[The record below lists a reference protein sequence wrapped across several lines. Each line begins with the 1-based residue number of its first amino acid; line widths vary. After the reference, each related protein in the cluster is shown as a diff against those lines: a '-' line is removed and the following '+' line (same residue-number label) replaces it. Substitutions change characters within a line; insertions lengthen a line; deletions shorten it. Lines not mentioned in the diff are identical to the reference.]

1 MLSDYRC
8 AANVRRTSGGDEALR
23 GMRDE
28 MLSAGL
34 MPAKRTIAAGWAVVA
49 IAYAPAV
56 WLVGATQGERAS
68 LHETLGA
75 MAVFFLPW
83 ALATPTLLRLSAGL
97 PLMSGRTVRSL
108 PLLGL
113 AGIVVIPI
121 ITAAGLGLELFLG
134 WAFGSRAP
142 LSMVQLATGVAITSF
157 FSVPVYCAVVGIG
170 QTLVW
175 VERTRHRERML
186 ARARLETLRAQI
198 NPHFLFNALSAVAEL
213 AHRDATAA
221 QNAIARLADVLR
233 TTLANDAE
241 EATLAEE
248 VALTKDHIELHRMLL
263 PAELDVRMTMS
274 DQAWTAR
281 VPALILQPLAENAFV
296 HGLCR
301 LAESGWLTITGIVD
315 DGRLVIEIANAV
327 ADGNLSSRGLG
338 LGLAGVRERLTVWS
352 DGSGTMTVD
361 RRRDRF
367 VVRIDLPHVDGRLAS

>member
-1 MLSDYRC
+1 MLTGYRC
-8 AANVRRTSGGDEALR
+8 AVKARRTSFSDDSLR
-23 GMRDE
+23 GVCDG

-49 IAYAPAV
+49 FAYTPAV
-56 WLVGATQGERAS
+56 WLVGATQGQSAS
-68 LHETLGA
+68 LPETLCA

-83 ALATPTLLRLSAGL
+83 ALSTPTLLRLSAGL
-97 PLMSGRTVRSL
+97 PLIPGRTARSL

-113 AGIVVIPI
+113 AGIIVIPT
-121 ITAAGLGLELFLG
+121 ITAVGLCLEVVLELAL
-134 WAFGSRAP
+134 GSRAP
-142 LSMVQLATGVAITSF
+142 SSIVQLATGVAITSF
-157 FSVPVYCAVVGIG
+157 FSVPVYCAVVGVG

-198 NPHFLFNALSAVAEL
+198 NPHFLFNALGAVAEL

-248 VALTKDHIELHRMLL
+248 VALTKDHIELHRLLL

-274 DQAWTAR
+274 DKAWTAR

-296 HGLCR
+296 HGLGR
-301 LAESGWLTITGIVD
+301 IAESGGLTITGNVD
-315 DGRLVIEIANAV
+315 DGRLVIEIANAI
-327 ADGNLSSRGLG
+327 ADAKLSSRGLG
-338 LGLAGVRERLTVWS
+338 SGLAGVRERLTAWN

-361 RRRDRF
+361 RRADRF
-367 VVRIDLPHVDGRLAS
+367 VVRIDMPYVDGRLAS

>member
-1 MLSDYRC
+1 
-8 AANVRRTSGGDEALR
+8 
-23 GMRDE
+23 
-28 MLSAGL
+28 MLSAGV

-49 IAYAPAV
+49 LAYAPAV
-56 WLVGATQGERAS
+56 WLVGAAQGQRAS
-68 LHETLGA
+68 LPETLGA
-75 MAVFFLPW
+75 MVVFFLPW
-83 ALATPTLLRLSAGL
+83 ALSTPTLLRLSARL
-97 PLMSGRTVRSL
+97 PLMPGRAVRSL

-113 AGIVVIPI
+113 AGIIVIPT
-121 ITAAGLGLELFLG
+121 ITAVGLGLEVVLG
-134 WAFGSRAP
+134 WALGSRAP
-142 LSMVQLATGVAITSF
+142 SSMAQLATGVAITSF

-198 NPHFLFNALSAVAEL
+198 NPHFLFNALGAVAEL

-248 VALTKDHIELHRMLL
+248 VALTKDHIELHRLLL
-263 PAELDVRMTMS
+263 PAELDVRITTS
-274 DQAWTAR
+274 EQAWMAR

-296 HGLCR
+296 HGLGR
-301 LAESGWLTITGIVD
+301 MAESGWLTITANVE

-338 LGLAGVRERLTVWS
+338 SGLAGVRERLTAWN

-361 RRRDRF
+361 RRPDRF
-367 VVRIDLPHVDGRLAS
+367 TVRIDMPHVEGRMAS

>member
-1 MLSDYRC
+1 ML
-8 AANVRRTSGGDEALR
+8 L
-23 GMRDE
+23 
-28 MLSAGL
+28 AGL

-49 IAYAPAV
+49 LAYAPAV
-56 WLVGATQGERAS
+56 WLVGAAQGQRAS
-68 LHETLGA
+68 LPETLGA

-83 ALATPTLLRLSAGL
+83 ALSTPTLLRLSAGL
-97 PLMSGRTVRSL
+97 PLMPGRTAWSL

-113 AGIVVIPI
+113 AGIIVIPT
-121 ITAAGLGLELFLG
+121 ITAVGLGLKVVLG
-134 WAFGSRAP
+134 CALGSRAP
-142 LSMVQLATGVAITSF
+142 SSMVQLATGVAITSF

-186 ARARLETLRAQI
+186 SRARLETLRAQI
-198 NPHFLFNALSAVAEL
+198 NPHFLFNALGAVAEL

-248 VALTKDHIELHRMLL
+248 VALTKDHIELHRLLL

-281 VPALILQPLAENAFV
+281 MPALILQPLAENAFV
-296 HGLCR
+296 HGLGR
-301 LAESGWLTITGIVD
+301 MAESGWLTITGNVD
-315 DGRLVIEIANAV
+315 DGRLVIEMANAV
-327 ADGNLSSRGLG
+327 ADANLSSRGLG
-338 LGLAGVRERLTVWS
+338 SGLAGVRERLTAWN
-352 DGSGTMTVD
+352 DGSGTMTAD
-361 RRRDRF
+361 RRPDRF
-367 VVRIDLPHVDGRLAS
+367 VARIDMPYVDGRLAS

>member
-1 MLSDYRC
+1 
-8 AANVRRTSGGDEALR
+8 
-23 GMRDE
+23 

-49 IAYAPAV
+49 LAYAPAV
-56 WLVGATQGERAS
+56 WLVGAAQGQRAS
-68 LHETLGA
+68 LPETFGA

-83 ALATPTLLRLSAGL
+83 ALSTPTLLRLSAGL
-97 PLMSGRTVRSL
+97 PLMPGRTARSL

-113 AGIVVIPI
+113 AGLIVIPT
-121 ITAAGLGLELFLG
+121 ITTVGLGLEAVLG
-134 WAFGSRAP
+134 WALGSRAP
-142 LSMVQLATGVAITSF
+142 SSMVQLATGVAITSF

-175 VERTRHRERML
+175 VEWTRHRERML

-198 NPHFLFNALSAVAEL
+198 NPHFLFNALGAVAEL

-221 QNAIARLADVLR
+221 QNAIARLAGVLR

-241 EATLAEE
+241 ESTLAEE
-248 VALTKDHIELHRMLL
+248 VALTKDHIELHRLLL

-296 HGLCR
+296 HGLSR
-301 LAESGWLTITGIVD
+301 MAESGWLTITGNVD

-327 ADGNLSSRGLG
+327 AVAVADANLSSRGLG
-338 LGLAGVRERLTVWS
+338 SGLVGVRERLTAWN
-352 DGSGTMTVD
+352 DGSGTMTVE
-361 RRRDRF
+361 RRPDRF
-367 VVRIDLPHVDGRLAS
+367 VVRIDMPHIDGRLEP

>member
-1 MLSDYRC
+1 MLSGYRC
-8 AANVRRTSGGDEALR
+8 AAMPRRTSRGDDALR
-23 GMRDE
+23 GMCDG

-49 IAYAPAV
+49 LAYAPAV
-56 WLVGATQGERAS
+56 WLVGAAQGQRAS
-68 LHETLGA
+68 LPETLGA

-83 ALATPTLLRLSAGL
+83 ALSTPTLLRLSAGL
-97 PLMSGRTVRSL
+97 PLMPGRTARSL

-113 AGIVVIPI
+113 AGIIVIPT
-121 ITAAGLGLELFLG
+121 ITAVGLGLEVVLG
-134 WAFGSRAP
+134 WALGSRAP
-142 LSMVQLATGVAITSF
+142 SSIVQLATGVAITSF

-175 VERTRHRERML
+175 VDRTCHRERML
-186 ARARLETLRAQI
+186 SRARLETLRAQI
-198 NPHFLFNALSAVAEL
+198 NPHFLFNALGAVAEL

-233 TTLANDAE
+233 TTLTNDAE

-248 VALTKDHIELHRMLL
+248 VALTKDHIELHRLLL

-281 VPALILQPLAENAFV
+281 VPALILQPLTENAFV
-296 HGLCR
+296 HGLGR
-301 LAESGWLTITGIVD
+301 MAESGWLTITGNVD

-327 ADGNLSSRGLG
+327 ADADLSSRGLG
-338 LGLAGVRERLTVWS
+338 SGLTGVRERLTAWN

-361 RRRDRF
+361 RCPDRF
-367 VVRIDLPHVDGRLAS
+367 MVRIDMPHVDGRLAS